1 MYYEAPGG
9 KGVCATATTLEEACA
24 ETALAV
30 FALVVDP
37 ASIEERDTRVVRAHG
52 ADTTDLVVNWLGE
65 CLYVLDVEGF
75 APRRIELL
83 AATVSQSSA
92 GGEPLR
98 LHCLLHGEEIDRER
112 HAPAELGG
120 IDRELTS
127 VKTSDE
133 IVEIRVQIR
142 L

>member
-1 MYYEAPGG
+1 VYYEAPGG
-9 KGVCATATTLEEACA
+9 KGVCVTAPTLEEACA

-37 ASIEERDTRVVRAHG
+37 ASIEERDARVVRAHG
-52 ADTTDLVVNWLGE
+52 ADMTDLVVNWLGE

-83 AATVSQSSA
+83 AATVNQSSS

-98 LHCLLHGEEIDRER
+98 LHCLLHGEEIDKER
-112 HAPAELGG
+112 HGRAELGG
-120 IDRELTS
+120 IDRESTF

>member
-1 MYYEAPGG
+1 MCVSAP
-9 KGVCATATTLEEACA
+9 TLEEAFA
-24 ETALAV
+24 QTALAV
-30 FALVVDP
+30 FAMAVDP
-37 ASIEERDTRVVRAHG
+37 ASIEERDARVVRAHG
-52 ADTTDLVVNWLGE
+52 ADATDLVVNWLGE

-75 APRRIELL
+75 APRRVELL
-83 AATVSQSSA
+83 AATLSESGS

-120 IDRELTS
+120 VDRASAS
-127 VKTSDE
+127 VKANDG
-133 IVEIRVQIR
+133 IVQIRVQIR

>member
-1 MYYEAPGG
+1 M
-9 KGVCATATTLEEACA
+9 CATALTLEEALA

-30 FALVVDP
+30 FAMAVDP
-37 ASIEERDTRVVRAHG
+37 ASIEERDARVVRAHG
-52 ADTTDLVVNWLGE
+52 ADTADLVVNWLGE

-83 AATVSQSSA
+83 AATVSQSSS
-92 GGEPLR
+92 GGEPMR

-112 HAPAELGG
+112 HDPAELGS
-120 IDRELTS
+120 IDRASAS
-127 VKTSDE
+127 VKANDG